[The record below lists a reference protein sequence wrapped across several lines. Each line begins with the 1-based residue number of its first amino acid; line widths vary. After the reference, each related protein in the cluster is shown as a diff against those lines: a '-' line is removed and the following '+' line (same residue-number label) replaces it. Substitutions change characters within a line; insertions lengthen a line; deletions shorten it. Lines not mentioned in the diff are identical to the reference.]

1 MTQIRRGADVY
12 RRTEAVSR
20 SPLELVVML
29 YDGAL
34 RFLTEAREGADR
46 GDRLARRRGVS
57 KALAIVGELQS
68 TLNLDKGGQVA
79 EQLDTV
85 YIYIT
90 GRLLD
95 STVKRDDAAIDE
107 ARRLLSTLRD
117 GWAQIASQ
125 SALAGTP

>member
-1 MTQIRRGADVY
+1 MPIC
-12 RRTEAVSR
+12 
-20 SPLELVVML
+20 VVIPI
-29 YDGAL
+29 
-34 RFLTEAREGADR
+34 
-46 GDRLARRRGVS
+46 S
-57 KALAIVGELQS
+57 
-68 TLNLDKGGQVA
+68 
-79 EQLDTV
+79 V

-125 SALAGTP
+125 SAVTGAP